1 MKNYIRLMNYI
12 RPYVKHLAFAIV
24 CIVLAAAANLYV
36 PWIIKDMID
45 KVLMERDM
53 AMLNLIAGGII
64 VVFFFRGIFYYGQSY
79 LVSFVGQRVVI
90 DIREALFEKF
100 QRMPLAYFD
109 RHQTGEIMSY
119 VTNDVQALQNALVDK
134 LIELVTES
142 SVLIGS
148 ITLMFYLDWKLTLV
162 TLITV
167 PLVGQAMNIFGKKLK
182 KSGIVIQE
190 RLADINSLLQES
202 ISAVRVV
209 KSFVRERYEN
219 ERFHRQNELNFQAE
233 MKNVQ
238 LTSLL
243 TPTVEFLAAITVT
256 FILWIGGY
264 EVVQGDL
271 TAGALVAFLTYAVN
285 LANPVKRISRIY
297 GTVQRAM
304 AAIDRVFG
312 VLDMEE
318 TIRDRK
324 NAVPLPEIEGRVAV
338 KDVSFSYKEGAP
350 ALSHV
355 SLEASPGQLIAFVG
369 PSGAGKSTIAN
380 LIPRFYEVNE
390 GAIEIDG
397 HDVRD
402 VTLDSLRE
410 QIGIVPQETML
421 FSSSVREN
429 IRYGRLD
436 ATDEEIEDAARAA
449 NAEEFIL
456 QLPEGYETKIGERG
470 LNLSGGQRQ
479 RIAIA
484 RAILKNPRVLIL
496 DEATSAL
503 DTESEKIVQ
512 AALDKLMVGRTSF
525 AIAHRLSTIF
535 NADCIYVI
543 DGGRIVERGTHE
555 ELLAAGGLYSTLYN
569 IQFRGEGEDEK
580 KGGKALQ
587 PAGA

>member
-53 AMLNLIAGGII
+53 AMLNLIAVGIV

-134 LIELVTES
+134 LIEFVTEAS
-142 SVLIGS
+142 ILIGS
-148 ITLMFYLDWKLTLV
+148 IVLMFYLDWKLTLI

-209 KSFVRERYEN
+209 KSFVRERHEIA
-219 ERFHRQNELNFQAE
+219 RFHRQNELNFQAE

-304 AAIDRVFG
+304 AAADRVFD
-312 VLDMEE
+312 VIDMEE
-318 TIRDRK
+318 TIHDK
-324 NAVPLPEIEGRVAV
+324 EGAVPLPEIEGRVAV

-390 GAIEIDG
+390 GVIEIDG

-436 ATDEEIEDAARAA
+436 ATDEEIEEAARAA

-484 RAILKNPRVLIL
+484 RAILKNPRILIL

-543 DGGRIVERGTHE
+543 DGGHIVEQGTHE

-569 IQFRGEGEDEK
+569 IQFRGEGEK
-580 KGGKALQ
+580 KGEGSLQ
-587 PAGA
+587 PAT

>member
-1 MKNYIRLMNYI
+1 MKNYIRLMKYI
-12 RPYVKHLAFAIV
+12 RPYTKQLAAAV
-24 CIVLAAAANLYV
+24 ACIVLAAGANLYM

-134 LIELVTES
+134 LIEFVTEAS
-142 SVLIGS
+142 ILIGS
-148 ITLMFYLDWKLTLV
+148 IVLMFYLDWKLTLI

-167 PLVGQAMNIFGKKLK
+167 PLVGQAMKIFGRKLK
-182 KSGIVIQE
+182 KSGTVIQE

-202 ISAVRVV
+202 IAAVRVV
-209 KSFVRERYEN
+209 KSFVRERYEI
-219 ERFHRQNELNFQAE
+219 ERFRRQNELNFQAE

-238 LTSLL
+238 LSSLL

-256 FILWIGGY
+256 IILWIGGY
-264 EVVQGDL
+264 EVVQGEI
-271 TAGALVAFLTYAVN
+271 TAGSLVAFLTYAVN
-285 LANPVKRISRIY
+285 LANPVKRIGRIY
-297 GTVQRAM
+297 GAVQRAM
-304 AAIDRVFG
+304 AAADRVFD
-312 VLDMEE
+312 VIDMEE
-318 TIRDRK
+318 TIHDREG
-324 NAVPLPEIEGRVAV
+324 AVPLPEIEGRVAV

-355 SLEASPGQLIAFVG
+355 SLEASPGQLVAFVG

-390 GAIEIDG
+390 GVIEIDG

-436 ATDEEIEDAARAA
+436 ATDEEIEEAARAA

-484 RAILKNPRVLIL
+484 RAILKNPRILIL

-543 DGGRIVERGTHE
+543 DGGHIVEQGTHA

-569 IQFRGEGEDEK
+569 IQFRGEGEGEK
-580 KGGKALQ
+580 KGEGALQ
-587 PAGA
+587 PAT

>member
-53 AMLNLIAGGII
+53 AMLNLIAVGIV

-134 LIELVTES
+134 LIEFVTEAS
-142 SVLIGS
+142 ILIGS
-148 ITLMFYLDWKLTLV
+148 IVLMFYLDWKLTLI

-167 PLVGQAMNIFGKKLK
+167 PLVGQAMKIFGRKLK
-182 KSGIVIQE
+182 KSGTVIQE

-202 ISAVRVV
+202 IAAVRVV
-209 KSFVRERYEN
+209 KSFVRELYEI
-219 ERFHRQNELNFQAE
+219 ERFRRQNELNFQAE

-238 LTSLL
+238 LSSLL

-256 FILWIGGY
+256 IILWIGGY
-264 EVVQGDL
+264 EVVQGEI
-271 TAGALVAFLTYAVN
+271 TAGSLVAFLTYAVN
-285 LANPVKRISRIY
+285 LANPVKRIGRIY

-304 AAIDRVFG
+304 AAADRVFD
-312 VLDMEE
+312 VIDMEE
-318 TIRDRK
+318 TIHDK
-324 NAVPLPEIEGRVAV
+324 EGAVPLPEIEGRVAV

-355 SLEASPGQLIAFVG
+355 SLEASPGQLVAFVG

-390 GAIEIDG
+390 GVIEIDG

-436 ATDEEIEDAARAA
+436 ATDEEIEEAARAA

-484 RAILKNPRVLIL
+484 RAILKNPRILIL

-543 DGGRIVERGTHE
+543 DGGHIVEQGTHE

-569 IQFRGEGEDEK
+569 IQFRGEGEGEK
-580 KGGKALQ
+580 KGEGALQ
-587 PAGA
+587 PAT